1 MSRNIINQVDLN
13 EERRN
18 NFVRDYHQLIEE
30 RVQRLDDNK
39 HSKTTNIR
47 HYNRLK
53 NRINEEMMSE
63 QRQIGYVSK
72 VERDNYSTRLIM
84 LDETPKTHFWEKKLM
99 AYDAEDQKLGTTK
112 ESRLLKHQSV
122 KFGPI
127 LPEKRQ
133 TNDDNPIEKKR
144 LKSVVIVPPTTTN
157 NKQLTTEKTKDA
169 VTSPHYL
176 RTFLETT
183 MPKYGFPEYT
193 VPKQN
198 LPPRYTETNP
208 DATYLFKKK
217 S

>member
-1 MSRNIINQVDLN
+1 M
-13 EERRN
+13 
-18 NFVRDYHQLIEE
+18 
-30 RVQRLDDNK
+30 
-39 HSKTTNIR
+39 
-47 HYNRLK
+47 
-53 NRINEEMMSE
+53 
-63 QRQIGYVSK
+63 
-72 VERDNYSTRLIM
+72 
-84 LDETPKTHFWEKKLM
+84 
-99 AYDAEDQKLGTTK
+99 
-112 ESRLLKHQSV
+112 KHQSV

-208 DATYLFKKK
+208 DATTLFIQKEKLDRIQAQK
-217 S
+217 ISAQEKRNLIINARETIRPLEENYDFFDFDLNKLNNTDYGDLGLDFKCLRCYWLFCFNYFFFFFCCY